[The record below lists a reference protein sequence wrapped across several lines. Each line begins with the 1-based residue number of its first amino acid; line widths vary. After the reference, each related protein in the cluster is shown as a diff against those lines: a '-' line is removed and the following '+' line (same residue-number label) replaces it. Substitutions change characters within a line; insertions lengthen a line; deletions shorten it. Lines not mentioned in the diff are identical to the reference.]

1 VDDDEGKG
9 GRMKR
14 QVTAGARLPRWA
26 RLIVAS
32 FTIVL
37 LLTSAGGAVATSKVR
52 VGDRISLLAPPATY
66 QAATAF
72 HIWHGFVFEDS
83 DRSRGRYAFVLDVD
97 GVERAADFFEVTTVD
112 RRLISKVW
120 VFNFPNGLTG
130 SHTFEGHWITPSGTD
145 TVSVTV
151 DFTP

>member
-1 VDDDEGKG
+1 
-9 GRMKR
+9 MKR

-37 LLTSAGGAVATSKVR
+37 LLTSAGGAVAVSKVR
-52 VGDRISLLAPPATY
+52 VGDRISLLTPPTTY
-66 QAATAF
+66 PAATAF
-72 HIWHGFVFEDS
+72 HIWHGFVVEDTDKS
-83 DRSRGRYAFVLDVD
+83 LGRYAFVLDVD
-97 GVERAADFFEVTTVD
+97 GVQRAADFFEVTLLD
-112 RRLISKVW
+112 RHLISKVW

-130 SHTFEGHWITPSGTD
+130 VHTFDGHWITPAGTD
-145 TVSVTV
+145 TISVTV

>member
-1 VDDDEGKG
+1 
-9 GRMKR
+9 MKR
-14 QVTAGARLPRWA
+14 QVTAGASLLRWA
-26 RLIVAS
+26 RLAVAS

-37 LLTSAGGAVATSKVR
+37 LLTSAGGALAVSKVR
-52 VGDRISLLAPPATY
+52 VGDRISLFTPPTTY
-66 QAATAF
+66 PAATAF

-130 SHTFEGHWITPSGTD
+130 VHTFEGHWITPGGTD
-145 TVSVTV
+145 SLSMTV

>member
-1 VDDDEGKG
+1 
-9 GRMKR
+9 MKR
-14 QVTAGARLPRWA
+14 QVTARARLPRWA
-26 RLIVAS
+26 QLTVAS
-32 FTIVL
+32 LTIVL
-37 LLTSAGGAVATSKVR
+37 LLTSAGGAVAVSKVR
-52 VGDRISLLAPPATY
+52 VGDRISLFTPPTTY
-66 QAATAF
+66 PAATAF

-83 DRSRGRYAFVLDVD
+83 DKSRGRYEFVLDVD

-130 SHTFEGHWITPSGTD
+130 LHTFEGHWITPGGTD
-145 TVSVTV
+145 SLSMTV

>member
-1 VDDDEGKG
+1 
-9 GRMKR
+9 MKR
-14 QVTAGARLPRWA
+14 QGTGGARLPRWA
-26 RLIVAS
+26 RLTVAS

-37 LLTSAGGAVATSKVR
+37 LLTSAGGTVAASKER

-66 QAATAF
+66 PAATAF
-72 HIWHGFVFEDS
+72 HIWHGFAIEEDDKS
-83 DRSRGRYAFVLDVD
+83 LGRYAFVLDVD
-97 GVERAADFFEVTTVD
+97 GVERAADFFEVTLLD

-130 SHTFEGHWITPSGTD
+130 SHTFVGHWITPAGTD
-145 TVSVTV
+145 TISVTV

>member
-1 VDDDEGKG
+1 
-9 GRMKR
+9 MKR
-14 QVTAGARLPRWA
+14 EGTRGARLPRWA
-26 RLIVAS
+26 RLTVAS

-66 QAATAF
+66 PAATAF
-72 HIWHGFVFEDS
+72 HIWHGFAFDE
-83 DRSRGRYAFVLDVD
+83 GTKELGKYAFVLDVD
-97 GVERAADFFEVTTVD
+97 GVQRAADFFEITLLD

-130 SHTFEGHWITPSGTD
+130 THTFEGHWITPAGTD
-145 TVSVTV
+145 DLSVTV